1 MKSLWRYQSHLNDTL
16 LLIASNII
24 GFSSL
29 IAVIGDSFERVQV
42 DKAFY
47 DAVQKF
53 IILNELN
60 DTYLFLNRNKEI
72 KADPRFVHIVKY
84 AGDSVQNMEW
94 HGRIQNIKEIV
105 QTEVKSIKKEVAGV
119 KQEIEGVKQ
128 EIEKQNAEMKQE
140 MEQEIEK
147 QDAGLETRV
156 GKNLVTPRS
165 RKALLVAIFNL
176 STRTF

>member
-84 AGDSVQNMEW
+84 AGDSVHNMEW
-94 HGRIQNIKEIV
+94 QGRIQNIKEIV

-156 GKNLVTPRS
+156 GKKLG
-165 RKALLVAIFNL
+165 VAQ
-176 STRTF
+176 